1 MTRKPIVPTLA
12 LAAALSLSGCATTD
26 TAAPMPTSTTSEG
39 ARGLDSHT
47 LVPIPTSTPDA
58 TAAVEWAG
66 QALTAY
72 GRRDLAY
79 DEWFEQLRPF
89 LAESG
94 VDAYATVNPSRIPLF
109 TINGPGEAASVTDTY
124 AVVDVATSI
133 GRYTLE
139 LRRENA
145 SAAWGVTRIQP
156 PE

>member
-1 MTRKPIVPTLA
+1 MTRKLIVPALA
-12 LAAALSLSGCATTD
+12 LAAAVGLSGCAATN
-26 TAAPMPTSTTSEG
+26 TAAPVPTSTTTEG
-39 ARGLDSHT
+39 PQGLDSHT
-47 LVPIPTSTPDA
+47 LVPLPTSTPDA
-58 TAAVEWAG
+58 SAAVERAG

-89 LAESG
+89 LNESG
-94 VDAYATVNPSRIPLF
+94 VDAYATVNPSRIPPF
-109 TINGPGEAASVTDTY
+109 TINGPGKAASVTDTY

-145 SAAWGVTRIQP
+145 GAEWGVTRIQP
-156 PE
+156 PS